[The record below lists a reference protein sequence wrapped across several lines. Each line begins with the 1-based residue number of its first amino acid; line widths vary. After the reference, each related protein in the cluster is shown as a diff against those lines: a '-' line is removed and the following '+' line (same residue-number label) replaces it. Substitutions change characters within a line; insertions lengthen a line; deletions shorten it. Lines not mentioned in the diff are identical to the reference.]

1 MEEHQQPEKEHNR
14 QLETRARQAY
24 IHWKHFSMI
33 ICLEQKSEFQQ
44 RSLNLSHILSF
55 FEATSKKGREFQL
68 FTIGR
73 ERIDPVYEEKR
84 AKKPYSRA
92 SY

>member
-1 MEEHQQPEKEHNR
+1 
-14 QLETRARQAY
+14 
-24 IHWKHFSMI
+24 MI